1 MNSQTISIGGITDNS
16 KKQKSILDK
25 MCYEMYIFTGHRANL
40 LPWSEPLDF
49 QDKLQNRVHFNRT
62 KSLHCIDI
70 HKDPL
75 NQQRLVS
82 SGFVQYILLGRT
94 VIFDGLLPL
103 ALPSQHCN

>member
-49 QDKLQNRVHFNRT
+49 QDKLQTESILIEPKAYIASTST
-62 KSLHCIDI
+62 KI
-70 HKDPL
+70 P
-75 NQQRLVS
+75 
-82 SGFVQYILLGRT
+82 
-94 VIFDGLLPL
+94 
-103 ALPSQHCN
+103 